1 MVSFESLFLK
11 KLKVLLPSLIND
23 ELFDFPANIG
33 WKEIYKK
40 YEDEGVDRNPFVHHL
55 KDHGISHVQFWINH
69 EQAQKSWAD
78 EHNVKFGEKSWYL
91 DILEA
96 QIIRERPD
104 VIYNTTL
111 TVIPYDF
118 IGKIKGLLKKQCLWV
133 CFYGVKRTGE
143 YRKFREYDLYLTGFR
158 ELESELR
165 EENQKTIFFPHYFD
179 DRYCKINYKTKK
191 EITFSFIGSLAYR
204 YDNHTFNRRRRL
216 VERLMDETGLRVFSH
231 LTRELNC
238 PRESLRQRWNALRWE
253 LYHLI
258 DAFPRPFNFLSKTPI
273 LNKVKDWDVR
283 PTPDFLFNARLTKK
297 VKPPKYG
304 QALYNTL
311 ARSRI
316 TLNVH
321 GQVDANFGSAKF
333 AAGNIRLF
341 EATGAGTCLL
351 TDDLP
356 HIGDFF
362 EPDKE
367 IVTYQSPKDAEEKAL
382 FLINNPRECLEI
394 QRRGQHR
401 AWKDHSSSTRAMEFS
416 QILKE
421 HA

>member
-1 MVSFESLFLK
+1 MLC
-11 KLKVLLPSLIND
+11 PI
-23 ELFDFPANIG
+23 
-33 WKEIYKK
+33 
-40 YEDEGVDRNPFVHHL
+40 
-55 KDHGISHVQFWINH
+55 WINH

-118 IGKIKGLLKKQCLWV
+118 IRKIKGLLKKQCLWV

-165 EENQKTIFFPHYFD
+165 DENQKNIFFPHYFD

-238 PRESLRQRWNALRWE
+238 PRESLRQME
-253 LYHLI
+253 
-258 DAFPRPFNFLSKTPI
+258 
-273 LNKVKDWDVR
+273 
-283 PTPDFLFNARLTKK
+283 
-297 VKPPKYG
+297 
-304 QALYNTL
+304 
-311 ARSRI
+311 RI
-316 TLNVH
+316 TM
-321 GQVDANFGSAKF
+321 
-333 AAGNIRLF
+333 
-341 EATGAGTCLL
+341 GALSLDRCFS
-351 TDDLP
+351 LP
-356 HIGDFF
+356 FQLSLQNPNSQQGKGLGCSPHTRFF
-362 EPDKE
+362 
-367 IVTYQSPKDAEEKAL
+367 V
-382 FLINNPRECLEI
+382 
-394 QRRGQHR
+394 QRQTNKKGKT
-401 AWKDHSSSTRAMEFS
+401 A
-416 QILKE
+416 
-421 HA
+421 

>member
-1 MVSFESLFLK
+1 MK
-11 KLKVLLPSLIND
+11 ILLPSLIND
-23 ELFDFPANIG
+23 GLFDFPANAG
-33 WKEIYKK
+33 WKEIYQK
-40 YEDEGVDRNPFVHHL
+40 YEDEGVDRNPIVHHL
-55 KDHGISHVQFWINH
+55 EDHGISHVQFWINH
-69 EQAQKSWAD
+69 EQGQKSWAD
-78 EHNVKFGEKSWYL
+78 EHNVKYGEKSWYL

-96 QIIRERPD
+96 QILHENPD

-118 IGKIKGLLKKQCLWV
+118 IRKIKGLLKKQCLWV

-165 EENQKTIFFPHYFD
+165 AENQKTIFFPHYFD
-179 DRYCKINYKTKK
+179 DRYCDKNMNVKK
-191 EITFSFIGSLAYR
+191 EITFSFLGSLAYR
-204 YDNHTFNRRRRL
+204 YDDHTFNARRRL
-216 VERLMDETGLRVFSH
+216 VERLMDEMGLRVFSH
-231 LTRELNC
+231 LTKELNC

-253 LYHLI
+253 LYHLFN
-258 DAFPRPFNFLSKTPI
+258 ALPRPANFLSKAPI
-273 LNKVKDWDVR
+273 LNKVKDWEVR
-283 PTPDFLFNARLTKK
+283 PTPDFLFNARLTKR
-297 VKPPKYG
+297 VQPPKYG
-304 QALYNTL
+304 EDLYNTL
-311 ARSRI
+311 ASSKL

-321 GQVDANFGSAKF
+321 GQVDANFGLARF

-351 TDDLP
+351 TDNLP
-356 HIGDFF
+356 HIEDFF

-367 IVTYQSPKDAEEKAL
+367 IVTYESPKEAKEKAL
-382 FLINNPRECLEI
+382 FLINNPSECLEI
-394 QRRGQHR
+394 QKCGQDR
-401 AWKDHSSSTRAMEFS
+401 AWKDHSSSTRAMQFS